1 MRKPGPIAILLV
13 LGVPTFLYFKHLDHA
28 YRQNMGPFA
37 EEYGAF
43 GFAPLEA
50 AFQYLTIFLILGGL
64 FLCLLD
70 LVRWVKRRAA

>member
-1 MRKPGPIAILLV
+1 
-13 LGVPTFLYFKHLDHA
+13 
-28 YRQNMGPFA
+28 MGPFA